1 MCTNQN
7 GKYIISKGRILL
19 YLIGIVFG
27 TRLIYHGINEI
38 HNDLVYALSSIA
50 TGCHFLGLTVL
61 AIREEILFV
70 MKVKRMN
77 KQKAQQKLEEKQ
89 DKDLTADSRS
99 GDNMDGLTETIKE

>member
-1 MCTNQN
+1 
-7 GKYIISKGRILL
+7 
-19 YLIGIVFG
+19 
-27 TRLIYHGINEI
+27 
-38 HNDLVYALSSIA
+38 
-50 TGCHFLGLTVL
+50 
-61 AIREEILFV
+61 